1 MAITLKDVASI
12 AGVSTATVSRAL
24 AGSERVSP
32 QTADHVRTIAS
43 DLGYR
48 YDNVAR
54 ALRQKRSNL
63 IGMVASDFSFP
74 YARELLHALNRELFQ
89 DELVLAPVV
98 SFGSV
103 AQELAQVERLLGQRI
118 DALLIMPANPF
129 DSAHNSA
136 GAIDIAL
143 EEEIPVIQLFQRTP
157 HNQTAD
163 IVLDYRAGIELALRS
178 LGRGEMRYIAC
189 VYDDDAFLAH
199 SKAKA
204 CQAHQAQ
211 CAADDYS
218 IIPIL
223 KSAPTLRESYRSAL
237 NQLTERPLPELIICS
252 DNQTTRVVA
261 EHLES
266 ASAAEGPPILL
277 CLDPLDSVH
286 CQTSASIVAIEF
298 SMGAMAR
305 EILARINAALN
316 DEDYRRDTVKI
327 QPFINLGRL

>member
-63 IGMVASDFSFP
+63 IGMVAPDFAFP

-98 SFGSV
+98 SFSSV

-118 DALLIMPANPF
+118 DALIIMPANPF
-129 DSAHNSA
+129 DSVNNSA
-136 GAIDIAL
+136 EAINIAL
-143 EEEIPVIQLFQRTP
+143 EEDILVIQLFQRAP

-163 IVLDYRAGIELALRS
+163 IVLDYGAGIDLALRS
-178 LGRGEMRYIAC
+178 LSQGAIRSIAHI
-189 VYDDDAFLAH
+189 YDDDAFLSH
-199 SKAKA
+199 NKLNA
-204 CQAHQAQ
+204 CQELQAQ
-211 CAADDYS
+211 FSAVDFS
-218 IIPIL
+218 NIPIL
-223 KSAPTLRESYRSAL
+223 KSGPTLEASYRSAL
-237 NQLTERPLPELIICS
+237 KRLTERRLPELIICS
-252 DNQTTRVVA
+252 DNRSLRIVA

-266 ASAAEGPPILL
+266 VATSERRPILL
-277 CLDPLDSVH
+277 CLDPLDTAL
-286 CQTSASIVAIEF
+286 CQGSASIVSIEF
-298 SMGAMAR
+298 SMSAMAR
-305 EILARINAALN
+305 EILERINAAMN
-316 DEDYRRDTVKI
+316 DGDYRRDTVRI
-327 QPFINLGRL
+327 QPYINLGRL